1 MEKRVSNTNNTIKD
15 TTNPSK
21 KIKKENSINPLAL
34 MMKTLPENILSLKYS
49 GSKKKIDKSRLRIS
63 HWNVNGIRASLKKKE
78 ARDYFENTEL
88 DILCLNETKINK
100 KKFLKSGIEK
110 YNKFS
115 LYQYILIKK

>member
-63 HWNVNGIRASLKKKE
+63 HWNVNGIRASLKKKKQE
-78 ARDYFENTEL
+78 I
-88 DILCLNETKINK
+88 ILKILN
-100 KKFLKSGIEK
+100 
-110 YNKFS
+110 
-115 LYQYILIKK
+115 